1 MPVVGSATVELR
13 GDSSHF
19 SRQMN
24 RALGT
29 FNRVG
34 QRMQGIGRRL
44 TFSLTAPLLA
54 VGGASAKVATTFER
68 EMSRVEGLVGIAS
81 DQVNQWGQD
90 ILRMAPRLGTAPNEL
105 ARGLFFVTSAGFR
118 GAEAMGVLEQAA
130 KASAAGLGSVATVA
144 DAVTS
149 AVNAYGSENLSA
161 ATATDVLTAAVRE
174 GKLEAESLAP
184 VLGNLLPTASAM
196 GISFQQVAGLLAVF
210 SRTGADA
217 ASSATTLN
225 RLMLTLQ
232 KNTGPAVDLLEGAGF
247 SLAELRDVA
256 SGPRGLI
263 GVMRLLEEAF
273 SDNEDALAQIFPNIR
288 AFRGVMNAL
297 SQDADTVDSVL
308 RGVAESTDVAE
319 TAFGVAADTASFRF
333 KAALAEL
340 QATGIRVGQ
349 RVLPTLVRLAE
360 DLADRLARASPEAL
374 DLGVQLGIVAAVVG
388 PALVALGIMVSTL
401 STLAGLINP
410 VTAILA
416 AVAAGALAIQ
426 QNWFGIG
433 DVVGRAFE
441 VVVTGAQEAFRVVDR
456 LSRPVVN
463 AVIGH
468 FRFLGSVAQI
478 VWDEFVRDVAVDAFE
493 TMRDTAARV
502 IPKIIR
508 SLAAIGRGSVE
519 FFSNVVERVTSIFQ
533 DDEVETQGEQTGRNL
548 GQRIS
553 AAAVEA
559 FGTDYVAGFVDVVG
573 EGADAA
579 LAAIRQ
585 KLAELRAL
593 ADRTFGGGGSVSG
606 GEAFGVGLTTGFFGF
621 GEVGGGLAGEERAG
635 RERFALRIPEGL
647 REKVEVLTEST
658 QKLGHVGMAA
668 AQQFSRSFEE
678 AFVGVVTGTQGLLE
692 AFQNLA
698 TSIIAEIARIVA
710 RLIALKITLAA
721 LGIDTGGAGIGE
733 LLGLGKIA
741 ELQHGG
747 VAIAGRAHLVGEAG
761 PELFVPGRTGRVV
774 PNRALAGGGR
784 AGGGADAGAVASAI
798 LGRLGPP
805 PDPQSPRE
813 VRFDRWWREAFASLA
828 RDHKERS

>member
-13 GDSSHF
+13 GDASHF

-68 EMSRVEGLVGIAS
+68 EMSRVEGLVGIAA

-90 ILRMAPRLGTAPNEL
+90 ILRMAPRLGTAPSEL

-118 GAEAMGVLEQAA
+118 GAEAMEVLEQAA

-232 KNTGPAVDLLEGAGF
+232 KNTGPAVDLLESAGF

-273 SDNEDALAQIFPNIR
+273 SDNEDALAQIFPNVR

-308 RGVAESTDVAE
+308 RGVAESTGVAE

-340 QATGIRVGQ
+340 QSTGIRVGQ
-349 RVLPTLVRLAE
+349 RVLPNLVRLAE

-401 STLAGLINP
+401 STLAGLLNP
-410 VTAILA
+410 VTAVLA

-468 FRFLGSVAQI
+468 FRFLGSVARI
-478 VWDEFVRDVAVDAFE
+478 VWEEFVRDVAVDAFE

-502 IPKIIR
+502 IPQIIR

-593 ADRTFGGGGSVSG
+593 ADRTFGGGGVSG
-606 GEAFGVGLTTGFFGF
+606 GQAFGVGPTTGFFGL
-621 GEVGGGLAGEERAG
+621 GEGEGGLAGEERAG

-647 REKVEVLTEST
+647 REEVEVLTEST
-658 QKLGHVGMAA
+658 QKLGQVGMAA

-710 RLIALKITLAA
+710 RLVALKITLAA
-721 LGIDTGGAGIGE
+721 LGIDTGGAGIGQ
-733 LLGLGKIA
+733 LLGLGEIA
-741 ELQHGG
+741 GLQHGG
-747 VAIAGRAHLVGEAG
+747 VAIAGRAHIVGEAG

-774 PNRALAGGGR
+774 PNRALAGAGQ
-784 AGGGADAGAVASAI
+784 AGGKADAGAVASAI

-805 PDPQSPRE
+805 PQPQSPRE
-813 VRFDRWWREAFASLA
+813 VRFDAWWREAFASLA
-828 RDHKERS
+828 RDHEERS